1 MRAAQDIVTKILL
14 TEKISRHMEKN
25 NQYGFQVDRDANK
38 VEIKRAVQQLFNVHV
53 VKVNTMNRRGKVK
66 RGRTRAGTTVATKR
80 ALVTLKTGEK
90 IDVV

>member
-1 MRAAQDIVTKILL
+1 MKAAQDIVIKILL
-14 TEKISRHMEKN
+14 TEKISRHMEKD

-53 VKVNTMNRRGKVK
+53 VKVNTMNRQGKVK
-66 RGRTRAGTTVATKR
+66 RGRTRAGATVATKR